1 MAVTQCQLTWALLAT
16 IGCSAVRS
24 DDDEMLVV
32 LGMMMVIL
40 MVVMIMIVVVIMI
53 VVMIMIVMVVTNM
66 IMIVSNRDFTL
77 RCRPLSTFLASQN
90 SERDY
95 LPDLH
100 ELSS

>member
-32 LGMMMVIL
+32 LGMMMVIM
-40 MVVMIMIVVVIMI
+40 MVV
-53 VVMIMIVMVVTNM
+53 M
-66 IMIVSNRDFTL
+66 IMIVSNRDFNL

>member
-16 IGCSAVRS
+16 IGCSAVRYDG
-24 DDDEMLVV
+24 DDMLVV
-32 LGMMMVIL
+32 VGMMMVIM
-40 MVVMIMIVVVIMI
+40 MVV
-53 VVMIMIVMVVTNM
+53 M

-77 RCRPLSTFLASQN
+77 RCRPPSTFLASQN